1 MWMPSF
7 LCCTIENMKQ
17 LIEHNAEECRRLH
30 ARIHETLKQRNSS
43 REKKAEWELACQEFH
58 ARYDALAFPG
68 GYSGALE
75 RIASGDE
82 FTIEAALCFV
92 EVRPYFFRSGYMLKA
107 LLPKLKKAK
116 LSSSQTARLETC
128 LAAREEWRMSH
139 PKPEGDNSGMP

>member
-1 MWMPSF
+1 
-7 LCCTIENMKQ
+7 MKQ

-30 ARIHETLKQRNSS
+30 ARIHETFKRRNAS
-43 REKKAEWELACQEFH
+43 REKMAEWVLACEEFH

-75 RIASGDE
+75 RLASGDE

-92 EVRPYFFRSGYMLKA
+92 EARPYFFRSGYILKA

-116 LSSSQTARLETC
+116 LNPSQIARLEAS
-128 LAAREEWRMSH
+128 LAARVAWRESH
-139 PKPEGDNSGMP
+139 AVRGEKGSGTH

>member
-1 MWMPSF
+1 
-7 LCCTIENMKQ
+7 MKQ

-30 ARIHETLKQRNSS
+30 ARIHETFKQRNTS
-43 REKKAEWELACQEFH
+43 REKKMEWELACQEFH

-68 GYSGALE
+68 GYNGALE

-92 EVRPYFFRSGYMLKA
+92 EVRPYFFCSGYMFKA

-116 LSSSQTARLETC
+116 LNPSQTARLEAC
-128 LAAREEWRMSH
+128 LAALAEWRNSH
-139 PKPEGDNSGMP
+139 PKPGEDSSGMP